1 MFRYAVK
8 VLRDSGPLRHNET
21 HCTGADANGR
31 ERTGMLPFRTLE
43 KTRRRLAE
51 PACPVRGRPSTG
63 PSLPWPCPRFESI
76 SA

>member
-43 KTRRRLAE
+43 KTREQGAHVNPITALWTTPRRVL
-51 PACPVRGRPSTG
+51 RP
-63 PSLPWPCPRFESI
+63 
-76 SA
+76 